1 MPGDPSSND
10 MPPTGPLPGP
20 DSLRAALHVPNLVR
34 LYARLLRDPRVSWAA
49 KGVFA
54 AAVAYFLFPL
64 DVISDFMLGLGQID
78 DIVVLILGVKGFLA
92 LCPKNVVEEHVRLID
107 QGT

>member
-1 MPGDPSSND
+1 
-10 MPPTGPLPGP
+10 MPPTERAPTP

-34 LYARLLRDPRVSWAA
+34 LYVRLLRDPRVSWFA

-64 DVISDFMLGLGQID
+64 DVITDFMLGLGQID
-78 DIVVLILGVKGFLA
+78 DIVVLALGAKGFLA
-92 LCPKNVVEEHVRLID
+92 LCPKNIVEEHVRLID
-107 QGT
+107 EGK